1 MTNPFRDQE
10 KFMRACDQSVG
21 KFDANQ
27 YSMYLSLID
36 EETAELHQAVLANDS
51 VEQLDALIDILVVTI
66 GAIHSAGYDAEGAW
80 KEVMQTNFAKIDKET
95 GKVRKREDGKVLKP
109 LGWVPPNLTPFI
121 GK

>member
-21 KFDANQ
+21 EVNEKQFDLYKN
-27 YSMYLSLID
+27 LI
-36 EETAELHQAVLANDS
+36 EEEFNELTTAEIANDR

-66 GAIHSAGYDAEGAW
+66 GAIHSMGADAEGAW
-80 KEVMQTNFAKIDKET
+80 KEVMKTNFAKIDNET

-109 LGWVPPNLTPFI
+109 LGWTPPELQPFV
-121 GK
+121 K

>member
-36 EETAELHQAVLANDS
+36 EETAELHQAV
-51 VEQLDALIDILVVTI
+51 
-66 GAIHSAGYDAEGAW
+66 IHTS
-80 KEVMQTNFAKIDKET
+80 
-95 GKVRKREDGKVLKP
+95 
-109 LGWVPPNLTPFI
+109 
-121 GK
+121 